1 MHCLYFICERKF
13 DARMRVR
20 NPGNQLLV
28 QHVHL
33 SVQSIQSVCVS
44 SSNLLVCP
52 SARYALYLKKLQYF
66 HMAS

>member
-1 MHCLYFICERKF
+1 
-13 DARMRVR
+13 MRVR